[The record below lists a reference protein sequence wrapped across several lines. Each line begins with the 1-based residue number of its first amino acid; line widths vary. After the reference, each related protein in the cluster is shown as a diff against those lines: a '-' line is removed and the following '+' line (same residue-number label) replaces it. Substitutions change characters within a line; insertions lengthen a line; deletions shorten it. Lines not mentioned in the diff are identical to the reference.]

1 MSRTSPRHVTLDR
14 HCPGPATYDVKFQE
28 NASPRYTI
36 RPRFTVRSSRNE
48 EICDKFYTIKSE
60 FETRQGEKGFSFGSK
75 YKHLDI

>member
-28 NASPRYTI
+28 SASPRYTI